1 MNNASSARTNG
12 KIGQEYKIAS
22 SRFATGV
29 TITTALRPDGS
40 PVGLTVSSFTSL
52 SLDPPLILVSIH
64 RDCRALADL
73 RTDGFFGVNILAA
86 HQQSLSLRFASEI
99 KERFACIDWYRGKTG
114 VPLLYDVLAFFECA
128 LESSATAGDHEILI
142 GRVLHVSSWDGRPL
156 LRFSGSYCDLQEL
169 PSVVDNVRA
178 ACA

>member
-1 MNNASSARTNG
+1 MAFCLSSAGASRSPQVLPNAIAPTSSAACPHFQISCKEVLMNNASSARTNG

-99 KERFACIDWYRGKTG
+99 KE
-114 VPLLYDVLAFFECA
+114 
-128 LESSATAGDHEILI
+128 
-142 GRVLHVSSWDGRPL
+142 
-156 LRFSGSYCDLQEL
+156 
-169 PSVVDNVRA
+169 
-178 ACA
+178 